1 MNINIYTHETAN
13 NSINPLTISFKLK
26 PNDLYYIVEAWQE
39 LETNRG

>member
-1 MNINIYTHETAN
+1 MYMCIHTHETVN
-13 NSINPLTISFKLK
+13 NFKKLLTISFKLK